1 MRGLRVPTPSA
12 KKAERVGRPPVSDK
26 HSGEKK
32 KVTPGAAMR
41 EARLLIHQHRGRL
54 VTGLVLMLI
63 SRLAGLV
70 LPSSAKY
77 VIDDVIGKGRH
88 DLLLPIAL
96 AAGAATI
103 VQAFASFGLSQLLGV
118 AAQRAITD
126 MRRRSLSKGSSPLG
140 VMSAKLLV
148 WLANSTRANSIGSP
162 SQTGWPARVPCFR
175 L

>member
-1 MRGLRVPTPSA
+1 MAHVRPTTPRA
-12 KKAERVGRPPVSDK
+12 KRAERAGPPPAA
-26 HSGEKK
+26 SGPAPEKK
-32 KVTPGAAMR
+32 KVAPGAAMR

-54 VTGLVLMLI
+54 VTGLGLMLV

-88 DLLLPIAL
+88 DLLMPIAL
-96 AAGAATI
+96 VAGAATI

-126 MRRRSLSKGSSPLG
+126 MRRRVQAQ
-140 VMSAKLLV
+140 VMRLPV
-148 WLANSTRANSIGSP
+148 RYFDST
-162 SQTGWPARVPCFR
+162 QTGVLVARIMNDA
-175 L
+175 